1 VWDVVVVG
9 GGVAGLAAAGALARD
24 RRVLLLEAR
33 DRFGG
38 RVDTRHEPDWPLPI
52 EAGAEFIHGRPP
64 VLERLCRRAGVR
76 RIEDPERH
84 FTGPSL
90 RPATHAW
97 KQAMELIGHLPKSGP
112 DRSYDALAREP
123 WWRRLGNRNVQV
135 LARQFVEGFNAA
147 PAADISAVALGQ
159 QTAAAEEIEGDRLF
173 RPDPRQGGYRRVV
186 DRMIDD
192 VIRNGGQLRLS
203 SPALRISWRR
213 GSVAITTSE
222 GVERAR
228 RAVITLPAGVLQAS
242 PRLFSPSL
250 PPDKRRALRAVRMG
264 PVLRILLR
272 FRRLPSVITSES
284 SPSSTSRAPPCP
296 RSGARR
302 TTPPSSSA
310 GRPAPPTTGCRRAT
324 TPACAP
330 PSPAWRAASGSPRW
344 RSTATASSTGIG
356 THSPA
361 GGALH
366 VPHARPHR
374 SLPAALGRPARRGHA
389 LLRRR
394 GHHTR
399 GRLPAPSNRRAIETG
414 LRARP
419 RSRP

>member
-64 VLERLCRRAGVR
+64 ILERLCRRAGVR
-76 RIEDPERH
+76 RLEDPERH
-84 FTGPSL
+84 FTGGPSL

-97 KQAMELIGHLPKSGP
+97 KQAMEVIGHLPTSGP
-112 DRSYDALAREP
+112 DRSYDALARER
-123 WWRRLGNRNVQV
+123 WWRRLANRKAQV

-159 QTAAAEEIEGDRLF
+159 QTAAAEKIDGDRLF
-173 RPDPRQGGYRRVV
+173 RPDPRQGGYRRIV
-186 DRMIDD
+186 DRLIDD
-192 VIRNGGQLRLS
+192 VIQHNGHLRLS

-213 GSVAITTSE
+213 GSVAITTPD

-250 PPDKRRALRAVRMG
+250 PVAKRRALGALRMG
-264 PVLRILLR
+264 PVVRILLR
-272 FRRLPSVITSES
+272 FRRLPTIIT
-284 SPSSTSRAPPCP
+284 
-296 RSGARR
+296 RR
-302 TTPPSSSA
+302 ELTF
-310 GRPAPPTTGCRRAT
+310 
-324 TPACAP
+324 
-330 PSPAWRAASGSPRW
+330 
-344 RSTATASSTGIG
+344 
-356 THSPA
+356 
-361 GGALH
+361 LH
-366 VPHARPHR
+366 VPGAPVPTFWREPYAPVLVGWAAGPAHDRLPPNNTARLR
-374 SLPAALGRPARRGHA
+374 AALASLARGLGISTLEVDGHRIFDWHRDPLARGAYTYLRPGHLDA
-389 LLRRR
+389 PACLAAPVEGTLFFA
-394 GHHTR
+394 GEATHTA
-399 GRLPAPSNRRAIETG
+399 GASGTVHGAIETG
-414 LRARP
+414 LRAASELKAQR
-419 RSRP
+419 